1 MGEKVTE
8 RQFEEHIEHHL
19 LNSGYHK
26 RRPENYDKDMC
37 LITGEVIRFIQAT
50 QPKAYA
56 KPQRQYGADTPNK
69 LCFRLS
75 KEIRNKGTLHVLRK
89 GVKDRGAMFKLA
101 YYKPASGM
109 NSEHRI
115 LYKKNRFSIVR
126 QLRYSK
132 KTENSLDL
140 AIFLNGIPIITA
152 ELKNSLTGQI
162 VDDAIKQYQTDRDPR
177 EPLFLF
183 KRYFSNRWL
192 LFPGLLKTRIQ
203 EKNTQKSA

>member
-1 MGEKVTE
+1 VVSGAEKNEQKVTE
-8 RQFEEHIEHHL
+8 RKFEEHIEDHL

-26 RRPENYDKDMC
+26 RRPEDYDKDLC
-37 LITGEVIRFIQAT
+37 LIHEEVIRFIQAT
-50 QPKAYA
+50 QSKDYE
-56 KPQRQYGADTPNK
+56 KLQRQYGADTPNK
-69 LCFRLS
+69 LCYRLS
-75 KEIRNKGTLHVLRK
+75 KDIRNKGTLHVFRK
-89 GVKDRGAMFKLA
+89 GIKDRGAMFKLA

-109 NSEHRI
+109 NPEHQM
-115 LYKKNRFSIVR
+115 LYKKNRFSVVR

-177 EPLFLF
+177 EPLFMF
-183 KRYFSNRWL
+183 KRHNR
-192 LFPGLLKTRIQ
+192 
-203 EKNTQKSA
+203 KSQ